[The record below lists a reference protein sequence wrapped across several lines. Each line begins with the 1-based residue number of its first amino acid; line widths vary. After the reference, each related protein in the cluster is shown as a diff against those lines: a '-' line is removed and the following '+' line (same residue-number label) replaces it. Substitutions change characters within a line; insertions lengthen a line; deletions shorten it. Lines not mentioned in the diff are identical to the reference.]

1 MITISLATIAGLTL
15 VTLLWPRSIVNSEEL
30 KLIDSSDGIDEK
42 EASILA
48 SAYFYKFYGACGGTD
63 LKNETEKHWEF
74 EILFGFAAKRLK
86 NPLIVW
92 KDGSHIGA
100 SYAPSVDYKF
110 GSWRYSLFDYI
121 RRDPV
126 QHMIDLKEER
136 EANQAV
142 EAMPTSARLFCH
154 DPMNTNLNGPGIS
167 TEVDIASL

>member
-1 MITISLATIAGLTL
+1 MKKRMITISLATIAGLAL

-30 KLIDSSDGIDEK
+30 KFIDPSDGIDEK

-48 SAYFYKFYGACGGTD
+48 DAFFYKFYGACGGTS
-63 LKNETEKHWEF
+63 LKNETDKHWEF
-74 EILFGFAAKRLK
+74 DILFGFAAEKLK

-100 SYAPSVDYKF
+100 SYAPSVDYEF

-126 QHMIDLKEER
+126 QHMKDLREER
-136 EANQAV
+136 EANQ
-142 EAMPTSARLFCH
+142 SAH
-154 DPMNTNLNGPGIS
+154 TTP
-167 TEVDIASL
+167 ASAPR